1 MSNDLTK
8 VIPQIL
14 AQGLLALRENCVMP
28 RLVNSD
34 YDVDAKKKGAT
45 IDVPIPS
52 AVTATA
58 VAPGVTAPANA
69 DSAPTSAVITLDQW
83 YEAPFYLTDKEL
95 LESMEGTIP
104 MQASE
109 AVKSLAN
116 NVNSYIMA
124 QYKGVYGFNG
134 ASGTTPFGTDTSEAT
149 AARKNLN
156 TQLAPLGDRRFVI
169 DPDAEANALDLR
181 AFQDMSFSGS
191 AAGIVEGQI
200 NRKLGFDWYMDQL
213 VPTHTSTA
221 LTAGN
226 ATINGAHAA
235 GVTSVSIAKAT
246 NSSPLVEGDI
256 ITFAGDSQTY
266 VVGADVTLAV
276 GNTAVAINPP
286 LKVAASGGEAVT
298 LKATHVVNLAFHRDA
313 FAFASRPLEDTVA
326 AGLGSIIQSAV
337 DPVSGL
343 SLRVEVTR
351 QHKQIRWSYDIL
363 YGAELIRPELAN
375 RTAG

>member
-221 LTAGN
+221 LTAGA
-226 ATINGAHAA
+226 ATINGAHAVGA
-235 GVTSVSIAKAT
+235 TSVSIAKAT
-246 NSSPLVEGDI
+246 NTSPLVEGDI

-286 LKVAASGGEAVT
+286 LKVAASGGEAMT